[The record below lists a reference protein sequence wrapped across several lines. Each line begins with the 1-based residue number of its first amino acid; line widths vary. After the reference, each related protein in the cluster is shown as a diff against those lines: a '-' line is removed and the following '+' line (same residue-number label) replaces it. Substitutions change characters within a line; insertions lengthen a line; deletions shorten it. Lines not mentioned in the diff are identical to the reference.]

1 MKSNSTRKLWGWLG
15 GGVLG
20 FTLCAA
26 LLGGT
31 VFAAGSATST
41 DLGQAFIDK
50 LAQNLGISSADLQ
63 AKIKESGEATVDDA
77 VTNGQ
82 LTQDQGD
89 RLKQRFDNGSGVFAF
104 GHAFSFGRACGAG
117 VDIDTLAST
126 LGLTTDQLQTQ
137 LQAGTSLTDIITNQG
152 KTVDE
157 VVTALVA
164 AQKPTLDQAV
174 TDGKLTQAQEDQILS
189 DLPARLTEMIDNG
202 HFGGH
207 MHGPWG
213 GPDDQSTP
221 NATPDTS
228 ATPDSGI

>member
-1 MKSNSTRKLWGWLG
+1 LWGWLG

-20 FTLCAA
+20 FALCAA

-31 VFAAGSATST
+31 AFAASSATST

-63 AKIKESGEATVDDA
+63 TKIKESGDATVDDA

-82 LTQDQGD
+82 LTQEQGD
-89 RLKQRFDNGSGVFAF
+89 RLKQRFDSGAGVFD
-104 GHAFSFGRACGAG
+104 FGRAFGMGPGCGLG
-117 VDIDTLAST
+117 MDLDTLAST

-137 LQAGTSLTDIITNQG
+137 LRAGTSLTDIITNQG

-164 AQKPTLDQAV
+164 AQKTTLDQAV
-174 TDGKLTQAQEDQILS
+174 TDGKLTQAQEDQILN
-189 DLPARLTEMIDNG
+189 DLPARLTDMIDNG
-202 HFGGH
+202 HFGGRH
-207 MHGPWG
+207 GGPWG
-213 GPDDQSTP
+213 MPGDQATP

-228 ATPDSGI
+228 ATPDSGV

>member
-1 MKSNSTRKLWGWLG
+1 MKSTRKLWGWLG

-31 VFAAGSATST
+31 AFAASSATSMNL
-41 DLGQAFIDK
+41 DQAFIDK

-63 AKIKESGEATVDDA
+63 TKIKESGDATVDDA
-77 VTNGQ
+77 VANGQ

-89 RLKQRFDNGSGVFAF
+89 QLKQRFDNGAGAGVFD
-104 GHAFSFGRACGAG
+104 FGRAFFGRGCGVG
-117 VDIDTLAST
+117 MDIDTLAST
-126 LGLTTDQLQTQ
+126 LGMTTDQLQAQ
-137 LQAGTSLTDIITNQG
+137 LQAGTSLTDIITKQG

-164 AQKPTLDQAV
+164 AQKTTLDQEAAA
-174 TDGKLTQAQEDQILS
+174 GRLTQAQEDQILS

-202 HFGGH
+202 HFGGR

-213 GPDDQSTP
+213 GPETSP
-221 NATPDTS
+221 NATPD
-228 ATPDSGI
+228 SGV